1 MLPLI
6 SILGFNFDSSTMLS
20 LGAVGLG
27 FIMGFVIGSALRH
40 SFKIIAVIMGVLVV
54 VGLLAPS
61 AVQTAMGTLALVD
74 PTLWIKEILGVA
86 TASFA
91 VLFLFI
97 GLAVG
102 IWKG

>member
-1 MLPLI
+1 MLSLF
-6 SILGFNFDSSTMLS
+6 SIFGFNIDSSTLLS
-20 LGAVGLG
+20 GGAIGLG

-40 SFKIIAVIMGVLVV
+40 SFKIIAVMLGVLVI

-97 GLAVG
+97 GLAAGV
-102 IWKG
+102 WKG